1 MPKTVRSK
9 VVVAGDPAVGKTALV
24 QMFHSSGQRFPKHY
38 LMTLGVEFCT
48 KAVPLLELDTTVELH
63 LFDTAGQDI
72 YAEMI
77 PNFWEDATAVILV
90 YDVTRVHTL
99 EACANWY
106 GRILQAIG
114 KDSLPGVLVANK
126 MDLRERI
133 VVKRPEGQQMAQQ
146 LQMEFLETSA
156 QDAQDAEQPF
166 QAVAKLIKADT
177 DDIETV

>member
-1 MPKTVRSK
+1 
-9 VVVAGDPAVGKTALV
+9 LV

-38 LMTLGVEFCT
+38 LMTLGVEFCV
-48 KAVPLLELDTTVELH
+48 KAVPLPEADTTVELH

-77 PNFWEDATAVILV
+77 PSFWEDATAVILV

-106 GRILQAIG
+106 GRLLQALG

-133 VVKRPEGQQMAQQ
+133 VIKRPEGQQMAQQ
-146 LQMEFLETSA
+146 LQMQFLETSA
-156 QDAQDAEQPF
+156 QEPQDAEQPF

-177 DDIETV
+177 DDIDTV

>member
-1 MPKTVRSK
+1 MIIKKAQLLSH
-9 VVVAGDPAVGKTALV
+9 A
-24 QMFHSSGQRFPKHY
+24 SSLASCR
-38 LMTLGVEFCT
+38 L
-48 KAVPLLELDTTVELH
+48 
-63 LFDTAGQDI
+63 QDI